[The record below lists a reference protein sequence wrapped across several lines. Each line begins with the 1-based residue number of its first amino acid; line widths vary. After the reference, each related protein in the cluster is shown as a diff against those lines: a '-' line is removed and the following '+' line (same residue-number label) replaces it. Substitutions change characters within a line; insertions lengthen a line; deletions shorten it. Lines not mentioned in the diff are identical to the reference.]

1 MSKVRFQ
8 PYIGEFYNDSR
19 YGIRLLVLGES
30 HYDDDYSA
38 GSDFT
43 SYVVDQ
49 NAFVAG
55 TSFFTKLTK
64 LLKGTDA
71 DLTEEDRV
79 EAWKHIAFY
88 NYVQEIV
95 GDTARISPTTEMWEA
110 AREPFEEVVN
120 RLKPNVILV
129 LGVNLWN
136 QMYNLPPECQ
146 VEWASVTHPSGGIK
160 YEPSFAEIAKA
171 ITKVGGVYPPL

>member
-8 PYIGEFYNDSR
+8 PYIGELYNDSR
-19 YGIRLLVLGES
+19 YGIRLLVVGES
-30 HYDDDYSA
+30 HYDDDASA

-49 NAFVAG
+49 NAFEAG
-55 TSFFTKLTK
+55 ASFFTKLTK

-95 GDTARISPTTEMWEA
+95 GDAARISPTKEMWEA
-110 AREPFEEVVN
+110 AHEPFVEVVD
-120 RLKPNVILV
+120 RLKPDVILV

-136 QMYNLPPECQ
+136 QMYNPPPKYQ
-146 VEWASVTHPSGGIK
+146 VKWASVTHPSGGIK
-160 YEPSFAEIAKA
+160 YQPSFAEIAKVINEA
-171 ITKVGGVYPPL
+171 GGTYP